1 MRVGM
6 WVYNDNTHILCK
18 CRGTPENTHTHDV
31 MGVGT
36 LWVRTYNIII
46 IYMFY
51 CRVGNSFGRRLSKK
65 KNVARV
71 VRSRFKCDLI
81 L

>member
-6 WVYNDNTHILCK
+6 WVYNENTHILCK
-18 CRGTPENTHTHDV
+18 FRGIPGEHTHDV

-36 LWVRTYNIII
+36 LWLRTYRIII
-46 IYMFY
+46 IYIMFY

-65 KNVARV
+65 KCRACGAVT
-71 VRSRFKCDLI
+71 F
-81 L
+81 